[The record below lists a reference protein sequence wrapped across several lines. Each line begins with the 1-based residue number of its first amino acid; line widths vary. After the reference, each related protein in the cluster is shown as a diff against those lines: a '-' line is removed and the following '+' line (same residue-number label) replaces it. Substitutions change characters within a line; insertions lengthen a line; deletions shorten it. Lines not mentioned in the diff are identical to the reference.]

1 MSAVQE
7 KCVTLAS
14 KHPVEPARVEDDLTS
29 LWRQAG
35 DAAQKEGRGNVTR
48 ACLWNLVVYNPRPHK
63 KFKDA
68 SGHGYGL
75 RRLLDEVILSLPA
88 RILRLE
94 FAESKQVLPA
104 GKDAMAWV
112 AAKCLDAPGGKR
124 QIHGEEINLQV
135 HGKSGDSHF
144 PSLVRALLQ
153 PSLPIAL
160 LGLDDLP
167 HEGWMLEQ
175 LLNLCDRVLVD
186 SQSNEYDCNL
196 ERIYEYQQSAPGH
209 IVDIGWMRL
218 TPVRYLL
225 AGFFD
230 SPHQAAQLKRIEH
243 IAVEAT
249 PGGQNTALL
258 LLGWLLSSCGYSRVS
273 GSRAPGRKDSRR
285 WQAGNGSRR
294 FPVELR
300 VRKGEGGVDGLIRI
314 TITAGGEQ
322 YTIRQVDAGHVSLDA
337 PHRKDGKVDLNG
349 WSDAELVI
357 AGLGAQGIDPKFVEA
372 LHCATALLRAKAR

>member
-14 KHPVEPARVEDDLTS
+14 KHPVEPARVEDDLAS

-35 DAAQKEGRGNVTR
+35 DAAKKEGRGNVTR
-48 ACLWNLVVYNPRPHK
+48 ACLWNIVVYNPRPHK

-218 TPVRYLL
+218 TPVRY
-225 AGFFD
+225 
-230 SPHQAAQLKRIEH
+230 QLP
-243 IAVEAT
+243 T
-249 PGGQNTALL
+249 
-258 LLGWLLSSCGYSRVS
+258 
-273 GSRAPGRKDSRR
+273 
-285 WQAGNGSRR
+285 
-294 FPVELR
+294 F
-300 VRKGEGGVDGLIRI
+300 
-314 TITAGGEQ
+314 
-322 YTIRQVDAGHVSLDA
+322 
-337 PHRKDGKVDLNG
+337 
-349 WSDAELVI
+349 
-357 AGLGAQGIDPKFVEA
+357 
-372 LHCATALLRAKAR
+372 